1 MRERRFLM
9 WNKFTKEANGRGWL
23 MFISKSHI
31 EDLLALIR
39 DLNKKENGFDSNA
52 VVQIAKAVEELGG
65 TSENRVS
72 IAEVIVNK
80 CCETLLLNDGDN
92 SGRWDGK

>member
-9 WNKFTKEANGRGWL
+9 WDKFMKEANGRGWL
-23 MFISKSHI
+23 MFISKFHI
-31 EDLLALIR
+31 EDLLALIC

-52 VVQIAKAVEELGG
+52 VVQVAKAVEELGG

-72 IAEVIVNK
+72 IAETIVNK
-80 CCETLLLNDGDN
+80 CCETLLLNDGDD
-92 SGRWDGK
+92 SGRWDGR